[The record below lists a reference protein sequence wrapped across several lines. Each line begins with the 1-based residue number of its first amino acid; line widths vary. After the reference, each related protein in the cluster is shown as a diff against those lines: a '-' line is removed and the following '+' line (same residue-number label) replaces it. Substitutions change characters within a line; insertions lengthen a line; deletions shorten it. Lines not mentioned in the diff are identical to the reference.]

1 MGRGRTLAAAFAATA
16 AAILAAAGVAAA
28 QDDLPRFAA
37 GELIVRFEAGT
48 DRAQQ
53 AAVREELGA
62 SLVERLLLDR
72 AQVVELGAGE
82 SVLEAARAFER
93 RPEVSYAEPNFLYE
107 LDGVPNDPLSFEQAG
122 LHDTGQTFG
131 DLDQVP
137 PSYLGTY
144 DADIDAPEAWNIT
157 TGSTQTTIAIVDSG
171 VDYTHPDLAQ
181 NMVPGHDFAADNS
194 GADDGDPF
202 PHGSDHGTHVAGI
215 AGAIGNNG
223 EGVAGVSWYSKL
235 MPLKVSRP
243 NGVIMASDVVDAFT
257 HASSQGVRLVNASL
271 TGPDMSSA
279 LRDAIDAAPETL
291 FVVSAGND
299 SENVDDLLVMQFPC
313 EHTAPN
319 IICVTSTNHNDQFAS
334 SFANYGPV
342 SADLAAPGASILSTE
357 FAASFTYTG
366 PYDFKSGTSMSAP
379 MVTGTAALL
388 FGLNPGASVAEIK
401 GAILNTV
408 DPLPSLAGITATG
421 GRLNVKSALGGVGE
435 LDVETVITTGL
446 PKKKTRKK
454 RVRFSFDSPTH
465 KPASFLCQ
473 IDKKG
478 FEPCSAIAKYGVR
491 RGRHTFA
498 VKAIDLIGREDPT
511 PATQKFKVKRRKKK

>member
-1 MGRGRTLAAAFAATA
+1 MGRGRTLAAALAACAAAAPATA
-16 AAILAAAGVAAA
+16 GAAAA
-28 QDDLPRFAA
+28 QDDPPRFAA
-37 GELIVRFEAGT
+37 GELIVRFEPGT
-48 DRAQQ
+48 DRAEQ
-53 AAVREELGA
+53 AAVRDELGA
-62 SLVERLLLDR
+62 SLGERLLLDR
-72 AQVVELGAGE
+72 TQVVELGDA

-93 RPEVSYAEPNFLYE
+93 QPEVSYAEPNFLYE
-107 LDGVPNDPLSFEQAG
+107 LDGAPNDPLFFEQAG

-144 DADIDAPEAWNIT
+144 DADIDAPEAWNIS

-171 VDYTHPDLAQ
+171 VDYTHPDLAP
-181 NMVPGHDFAADNS
+181 NMVAGYDF

-202 PHGSDHGTHVAGI
+202 PEGSDHGTHVAGI
-215 AGAIGNNG
+215 AGAVGNNG
-223 EGVAGVSWYSKL
+223 EGGAGVSWYSKL

-243 NGVIMASDVVDAFT
+243 NGVIMASDVVQAFA
-257 HASSQGVRLVNASL
+257 HAASQGVRVVNASL
-271 TGPDMSSA
+271 TGPDTSSA
-279 LRDAIDAAPETL
+279 LRDSIDAAPQTL

-319 IICVTSTNHNDQFAS
+319 IICVTSTNHNDEFAS

-342 SADLAAPGASILSTE
+342 SVDLAAPGASILSTE
-357 FAASFTYTG
+357 FATSFTYTG
-366 PYDFKSGTSMSAP
+366 PYDFKTGTSMSAP
-379 MVTGTAALL
+379 MVAATAALL
-388 FGLNPGASVAEIK
+388 LGFNPGASVAELK
-401 GAILNTV
+401 AAILNTT

-421 GRLNVKSALGGVGE
+421 GRLNVKAALGGVGE
-435 LDVETVITTGL
+435 LDVDTVITEGL
-446 PKKKTRKK
+446 PKKTTRKK
-454 RVRFSFDSPTH
+454 RVRFGFDSPTH

-478 FEPCSAIAKYGVR
+478 FEPCLGFAKYRAG

-498 VKAIDLIGREDPT
+498 VKALDLIGREDPT
-511 PATQKFKVKRRKKK
+511 PARERFKVKRRKKK